1 VFERY
6 SHRARI
12 LIFLALD
19 VARKRGGDFIE
30 LDDLLEAII
39 REDQG
44 EFPSM
49 FAEAMQGA
57 AASVTRA
64 VRFFPETAAEA
75 LLATLDTRP
84 RGLQIRSGD
93 LPLSRDV
100 KKALARAADN
110 TGDGKTS
117 VIEPL
122 HLLEALVEDPESRLA
137 QLLRDNGIT
146 RQKVAA
152 ALAGPTAR

>member
-1 VFERY
+1 MFERY

-19 VARKRGGDFIE
+19 VARKRGGDYIE

-49 FAEAMQGA
+49 FPEIARGSSSPA
-57 AASVTRA
+57 AA
-64 VRFFPETAAEA
+64 RFFPETAAQA
-75 LLATLDTRP
+75 LLATLDAPP
-84 RGLQIRSGD
+84 RGSQIRTGD
-93 LPLSRDV
+93 MPLSRPV
-100 KKALARAADN
+100 KQALARAGDN
-110 TGDGKTS
+110 TGTS

-122 HLLEALVEDPESRLA
+122 HLLEAVVEDRESRLA

-146 RQKVAA
+146 RQRVAV
-152 ALAGPTAR
+152 ALGRLPRH